1 MNDTMSSLIRQAQVS
16 MRMRHFSPRTEESYL
31 GWLKRYL
38 RFHEDR
44 DASSLG
50 AADIESFVQDLVMTR
65 GISAAT
71 HCQAVAALLY
81 FHRVVLGRDPGRV
94 SAVSRPKRKPR
105 LPVVLGRCEVAR
117 LLGQMDGAEWLAA
130 ALMYG
135 SGLRLHECLSLRVG
149 DIDFARELILVRAGK
164 GGHDRNTVLPAG
176 LVSAL
181 QAQKSHVAAI
191 HAQDL
196 GSGDVVAF
204 VPAALTRR
212 FPSAPR
218 DIAWQFL
225 FPAARPLRNAKSGTK
240 VRHALAGAR
249 VQQAVRRAAHEAGL
263 DRHVTPHTLRHCF
276 ATHVLESGTDIRTLQ
291 GLLGHAE
298 LRSTLIY
305 TQSLQAA
312 DCWRRVHSPL
322 DGLRLAA

>member
-1 MNDTMSSLIRQAQVS
+1 MNTTMSSLIRQAQVS
-16 MRMRHFSPRTEESYL
+16 IRLRHFSPRTEESYL
-31 GWLKRYL
+31 GWIKRYL
-38 RFHEDR
+38 RFHEGR
-44 DASSLG
+44 DITLLD
-50 AADIESFVQDLVMTR
+50 AADIESFVVDLVMTR

-105 LPVVLGRCEVAR
+105 LPVVLGRSEVAR
-117 LLGQMDGAEWLAA
+117 LLGQMNDAEWLAA

-135 SGLRLHECLSLRVG
+135 SGLRLQECLSLRVG
-149 DIDFARELILVRAGK
+149 DIDFARGLILVRGGK
-164 GGHDRNTVLPAG
+164 GGRDRNTVLPSG
-176 LVSAL
+176 LVAAL
-181 QAQKSHVAAI
+181 ETQKTHVAAL
-191 HAQDL
+191 HARDMAA
-196 GSGDVVAF
+196 GDVAAWVPVAL
-204 VPAALTRR
+204 ARK
-212 FPSAPR
+212 FPSAAR
-218 DIAWQFL
+218 DLAWQFL
-225 FPAARPLRNAKSGTK
+225 FPAARPVADTNTGSR
-240 VRHALAGAR
+240 VRQPLSSAR
-249 VQQAVRRAAHEAGL
+249 VQEAVRRAVQAAGL

>member
-16 MRMRHFSPRTEESYL
+16 MRLRHFSPRTEESYL

-38 RFHEDR
+38 RFHEQR
-44 DASSLG
+44 DVALLG
-50 AADIESFVQDLVMTR
+50 AGDIESFVQHLVMTR

-94 SAVSRPKRKPR
+94 SAVSRPKRKQR
-105 LPVVLGRCEVAR
+105 LPVVLDRPEVAR
-117 LLGQMDGAEWLAA
+117 LLAQMSGAEWLAS

-135 SGLRLHECLSLRVG
+135 SGLRLHECLSLRLG
-149 DIDFARELILVRAGK
+149 DIDVARGTILVRAGK
-164 GGHDRNTVLPAG
+164 GGRDRNTVLPGG
-176 LVSAL
+176 LVPAL
-181 QAQKSHVAAI
+181 EDQKARVAAL
-191 HAQDL
+191 HARDMAA
-196 GSGDVVAF
+196 GNVVAWL
-204 VPAALTRR
+204 PAALARK
-212 FPSAPR
+212 FPSAPQ
-218 DIAWQFL
+218 DLAWQFL
-225 FPAARPLRNAKSGTK
+225 FPAARPVRDMVSARK
-240 VRHALAGAR
+240 VRHPLSAAR
-249 VQQAVRRAAHEAGL
+249 VQQAVRRAGIAAGL

-305 TQSLQAA
+305 TQSLQAV